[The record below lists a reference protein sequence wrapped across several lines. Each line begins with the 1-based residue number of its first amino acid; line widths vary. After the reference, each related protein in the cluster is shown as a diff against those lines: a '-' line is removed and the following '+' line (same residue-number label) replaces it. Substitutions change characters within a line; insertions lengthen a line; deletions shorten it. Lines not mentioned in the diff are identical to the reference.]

1 MQDGKGIIGEIAIKS
16 HRLADRRGLQSAMV
30 LDSFR
35 PLSRRAS
42 VANMLFKAR
51 SAAVYGI
58 DAHIIDVEVDFSG
71 VILEKSE
78 FSTVGLPDAA
88 VRESRDRVRSAIRN
102 SGFDIPPTRITINLA
117 PADIK
122 KEGSGFDLPIAIGIL
137 GAYGGL
143 HIKDI
148 SNFLLVGEL
157 GLDGTLRAVQGML
170 PIAIAA
176 RAAGIKNLV
185 IPASNAREAAVVEGV
200 DVYPVQT
207 LSEVRELLNS
217 AFLGTLHAKPLRIEA
232 ATLLDELKQFPYDF
246 KDVRGQQVAKRALE
260 VAAAGGHNILMIGPP
275 GSGKTMLAKRLP
287 SILAPLRFEEALE
300 TTKIH
305 SVAGVLDADRG
316 LVTHRP
322 FRSPHHTISD
332 AGLIGGGMIPR
343 PGEVSLAHNGLLF
356 LDELPEFPRN
366 VLEVLRQPLEDGT
379 VTIARAAMSLTFPA
393 RFMLAAAM
401 NPCPCGYF
409 NDKSREC
416 MCTPP
421 MIQRYVSKVS
431 GPLLDRIDI
440 HIEVPAVQYKELRG
454 RASAEGR
461 QRFAFA
467 SWPPASASTS
477 ASPPV
482 ERPART
488 RQRKSQV
495 RGQAIFSNSQMNT
508 QQVRTF
514 CDLSPDAERLLE
526 RAMQQQGLTAR
537 AHDRILK
544 VARTIADLGG
554 EPDIA
559 VKHIAEAIQYRT
571 LDRSYWA

>member
-1 MQDGKGIIGEIAIKS
+1 MF
-16 HRLADRRGLQSAMV
+16 RLKESSG
-30 LDSFR
+30 
-35 PLSRRAS
+35 
-42 VANMLFKAR
+42 MLFKAR

-71 VILEKSE
+71 IKTQEE
-78 FSTVGLPDAA
+78 TFATVGLPDAA
-88 VRESRDRVRSAIRN
+88 VRESRDRVRSAIKN
-102 SGFDIPPTRITINLA
+102 SGFDLPPTRITINLA
-117 PADIK
+117 PADLK

-137 GAYGGL
+137 GAYGAL
-143 HIKDI
+143 SIKDI
-148 SNFLLVGEL
+148 SDFVLVGEL
-157 GLDGTLRAVQGML
+157 GLDGSLRAVQGML

-176 RAAGIKNLV
+176 RTAGIHNLI
-185 IPASNAREAAVVEGV
+185 IPAANAREAAVVSGV
-200 DVYPVQT
+200 NVYPVTSLLQ
-207 LSEVRELLNS
+207 VRELLNS
-217 AFLGTLHAKPLRIEA
+217 AAPDANGQSSIFAQPLVVDSTSLLNEA
-232 ATLLDELKQFPYDF
+232 VEYQADF
-246 KDVRGQQVAKRALE
+246 RDVRGQHVAKRALE

-287 SILAPLRFEEALE
+287 SILTPLRFEEALE

-305 SVAGVLDADRG
+305 SVAGILNRDEG

-366 VLEVLRQPLEDGT
+366 VLEVLRQPLEDGM
-379 VTIARAAMSLTFPA
+379 VTISRAAMSLSFPA

-454 RASAEGR
+454 GASSEGSAEIR
-461 QRFAFA
+461 ARVLAAREIQHARFLEI
-467 SWPPASASTS
+467 
-477 ASPPV
+477 PV
-482 ERPART
+482 RT
-488 RQRKSQV
+488 KGSSRAPSR
-495 RGQAIFSNSQMNT
+495 AIFANAQMST
-508 QQVRTF
+508 QQIRTF
-514 CDLSPDAERLLE
+514 CELSSDAERLLE
-526 RAMQQQGLTAR
+526 RAMQQQGLSAR

-544 VARTIADLGG
+544 VARTIADL
-554 EPDIA
+554 EAAPSIT
-559 VKHIAEAIQYRT
+559 VPHIAEAIQYRT
-571 LDRSYWA
+571 LDRSYWS